1 MLARSDSRL
10 ALWKDKGDARAL
22 DQFIRLAQAFNN
34 DGPNDALG
42 GQEMLAEDR
51 EILDAYTEAL
61 RSRPSSD
68 VGADRGPG
76 ESSGSD
82 ADEYLPDFDDP
93 SPAGMVPETDS
104 ERKRER

>member
-1 MLARSDSRL
+1 MLLRL
-10 ALWKDKGDARAL
+10 REKALKGDARAL
-22 DQFIRLAQAFNN
+22 DQFIRLAQVNN

-51 EILDAYTEAL
+51 EILDAYAEAL
-61 RSRPSSD
+61 RSRPSSE

-82 ADEYLPDFDDP
+82 VDEYLPEFDDP
-93 SPAGMVPETDS
+93 SPTGMVPETES
-104 ERKRER
+104 EPERER